1 MSSLRRDRNIFVRSE
16 FELQSKRSAR
26 TPPAVGSESPPT
38 VGCIRKSQVMNA
50 TRAPIPAVVRVESI
64 FGETASPSESFV
76 GKAYNVAVKVMA
88 WIAQMPQEITSAL
101 AGSVPVWRDWFVS
114 VSQPPD
120 RIDFLA
126 DAEPMRRLWNVNYD
140 Y

>member
-1 MSSLRRDRNIFVRSE
+1 MRRGRNIFVRSA
-16 FELQSKRSAR
+16 FELHSKSTAR
-26 TPPAVGSESPPT
+26 TPATVGSESAPT
-38 VGCIRKSQVMNA
+38 IGDVGKWEVMIA
-50 TRAPIPAVVRVESI
+50 ARAPIPAVVRVERI
-64 FGETASPSESFV
+64 LGETAKTNEWLV
-76 GKAYNVAVKVMA
+76 GQTNNVTIEIVAR
-88 WIAQMPQEITSAL
+88 IAQMPQEITSAL
-101 AGSVPVWRDWFVS
+101 AGSVPIGRDWFVS